1 MKGGIGMF
9 ETIKRLYESG
19 KMSEAGVRA
28 AVEKGWLTAAQYQEI
43 TGEAL

>member
-1 MKGGIGMF
+1 MYD
-9 ETIKRLYESG
+9 TIKRLYESG

-28 AVEKGWLTAAQYQEI
+28 AVEKGWLTREQYAEI